1 MSGTPFEIDFD
12 ALARLAATRKVKAVA
27 MWCARNRIL
36 TFRDT
41 KGRPCTTQSALDEAL
56 GHSKD
61 PSNEPNFAAL
71 NLWASSRAASRSPV
85 SLRKVA
91 ATTESSET
99 NGSRLVESMRA
110 KKPSSRR
117 SLRSAQADPGRSGNS

>member
-1 MSGTPFEIDFD
+1 MSDVTVDFD
-12 ALARLAATRKVKAVA
+12 ALAKFAATRKVKAVA
-27 MWCARNRIL
+27 LWCARNRIQ

-41 KGRPCTTQSALDEAL
+41 KGRPCTTQTALDEAL

-71 NLWASSRAASRSPV
+71 NLWASSRVASRSPV

-91 ATTESSET
+91 ATTVSGET
-99 NGSRLVESMRA
+99 NGSRLAESM
-110 KKPSSRR
+110 KGKTPSSPR
-117 SLRSAQADPGRSGNS
+117 SSRSTRAGRAPLVNS